1 MLFIPKPEFY
11 FDVYKTCKE
20 LLIISNNEHINKIK
34 DELKDQTN
42 VQLMPSDTIYSQTLI
57 DLCSNIPDLHSVN
70 LHTYAAKSNV
80 SPSPSIIDDE
90 TLLCLFLLSESGS
103 LKAYMAVDG
112 EKKYFEDS
120 WIIFDSSRDY
130 TIFNKNKT
138 KDIKI
143 LSIRIK
149 RPDNIPR
156 GISQAVNKEDKELN
170 LN

>member
-20 LLIISNNEHINKIK
+20 LLIISNNEHLNKIK
-34 DELKDQTN
+34 EELKDQTN
-42 VQLMPSDTIYSQTLI
+42 VQLLPSDTMYSQTLAE
-57 DLCSNIPDLHSVN
+57 LCENIPNLHSVN
-70 LHTYAAKSNV
+70 LYTYPAKANM

-90 TLLCLFLLSESGS
+90 TLLCLFLLSDSGS
-103 LKAYMAVDG
+103 LKAYLAVDG

-138 KDIKI
+138 KEIKI
-143 LSIRIK
+143 LSVRIK

-156 GISQAVNKEDKELN
+156 GISQAIHKEDRD
-170 LN
+170 